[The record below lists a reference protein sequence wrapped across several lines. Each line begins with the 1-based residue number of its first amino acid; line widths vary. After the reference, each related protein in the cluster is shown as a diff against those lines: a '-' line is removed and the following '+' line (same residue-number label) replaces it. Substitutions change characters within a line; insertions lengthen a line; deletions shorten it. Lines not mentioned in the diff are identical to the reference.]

1 MSGVRKLVGLLARGD
16 SVQGKVVSAS
26 ETTLS
31 VATRSGVVTVP
42 RSTVTPYAVGDE
54 VTVRGGAI
62 TGRKKDTSLLP
73 RYYV

>member
-1 MSGVRKLVGLLARGD
+1 MSGVKRLVSLLSRGD
-16 SVQGKVVSAS
+16 SVQGRVVSAT

-42 RSTVTPYAVGDE
+42 RNSLTPYAVGDE
-54 VTVRGGAI
+54 VTVKGGAI
-62 TGRKKDTSLLP
+62 SGRKKDTSLLP